1 MEYQNIER
9 LRRHELFDDVK
20 EKGLEHKLYYLEEKG
35 INCII
40 NEDFGIRKK
49 FSSKELEVVW
59 KEIYH
64 LAITNNYSGRSTL
77 ELVL

>member
-1 MEYQNIER
+1 MEYKNIER
-9 LRRHELFDDVK
+9 LRRHELFEYVK
-20 EKGLEHKLYYLEEKG
+20 EKGLEHKLHYLEEKG
-35 INCII
+35 INNILY
-40 NEDFGIRKK
+40 EDFGISKK
-49 FSSKELEVVW
+49 FSHKELEEVW

>member
-1 MEYQNIER
+1 MEYKNIER
-9 LRRHELFDDVK
+9 LRRHELFDYVK
-20 EKGLEHKLYYLEEKG
+20 EKGLEHKLHYLEEKG
-35 INCII
+35 INSIL

-49 FSSKELEVVW
+49 LSPKELEEVW

-64 LAITNNYSGRSTL
+64 LTLSNNYSGRSAL